1 MLAIPTSVKVTIDE
15 DTREV
20 SFYPLYDMEKN
31 DETMVMLSST
41 LMESIITFDVARF
54 PFDNLLRLDAYRHKG
69 IINVRDVYDILSMDI
84 IDNILLAGSNNK
96 SGISRHI
103 YNLWC
108 IVYKE
113 LINNGITSMIEIES
127 IKSKFKQ
134 EFIYTYFCS
143 LYYIATS
150 LTYSDMLDT
159 LLINKINWML
169 YNTEEF
175 DNGFRKML
183 RNVVKTISKYNHTTF
198 SNNLIKNV
206 YCSKEYKHMLP
217 ACIEPLY
224 MYDTIIFGHSNN
236 KDTTEWI
243 TRIPLSKHQYCRN
256 STYETYVGE
265 YTKVSDMIN
274 EQSID
279 NKVLVCLCNYCDQPK
294 IEAPARL
301 CLYIRYSDL
310 PQSVVISE
318 FRTSE

>member
-15 DTREV
+15 DAREV

-127 IKSKFKQ
+127 IKSKFKL
-134 EFIYTYFCS
+134 EFIYTYFCR
-143 LYYIATS
+143 LYIRIYSSYI
-150 LTYSDMLDT
+150 LDT

-175 DNGFRKML
+175 DNDFRKML
-183 RNVVKTISKYNHTTF
+183 RNVVKTISKYNHDTF
-198 SNNLIKNV
+198 QNNITKVV

-224 MYDTIIFGHSNN
+224 RYDTVIFGHSDN

-274 EQSID
+274 EQSIE
-279 NKVLVCLCNYCDQPK
+279 NRVLVCLCNYCDQPK
-294 IEAPARL
+294 IEAPEELR
-301 CLYIRYSDL
+301 LYIRYSDL

>member
-1 MLAIPTSVKVTIDE
+1 MLAIPTSVKVAIDK
-15 DTREV
+15 DVREV

-31 DETMVMLSST
+31 DETMVMLSYT
-41 LMESIITFDVARF
+41 LMESIITFDIARF
-54 PFDNLLRLDAYRHKG
+54 PFDDLLRLDAYRHKG
-69 IINVRDVYDILSMDI
+69 VISIKDVYDILSMSI

-108 IVYKE
+108 IVYEE
-113 LINNGITSMIEIES
+113 LINNGITSIIEIES
-127 IKSKFKQ
+127 IKSKFKL
-134 EFIYTYFCS
+134 EFIYTYFCG
-143 LYYIATS
+143 LYID
-150 LTYSDMLDT
+150 TYSSYILDT

-175 DNGFRKML
+175 DNNFRKML
-183 RNVVKTISKYNHTTF
+183 RNVVKTISKYNHDTF
-198 SNNLIKNV
+198 QNNITKVV

-224 MYDTIIFGHSNN
+224 MYDTVIFGHSDN

-256 STYETYVGE
+256 SIYETYVGE

-274 EQSID
+274 EQSIE

-294 IEAPARL
+294 IEAPEELR
-301 CLYIRYSDL
+301 LYIRYSDS

>member
-1 MLAIPTSVKVTIDE
+1 MLAIPTSVKVAIDK
-15 DTREV
+15 DVREV

-31 DETMVMLSST
+31 DETMVMLSYT
-41 LMESIITFDVARF
+41 LMESIITFDIARF
-54 PFDNLLRLDAYRHKG
+54 PFDDLLRLDAYRHKG
-69 IINVRDVYDILSMDI
+69 VISIKDVYDILSMSI

-108 IVYKE
+108 IVYEE
-113 LINNGITSMIEIES
+113 LINNGITSIIEIES
-127 IKSKFKQ
+127 IKSKFKL
-134 EFIYTYFCS
+134 EFIYTYFCG
-143 LYYIATS
+143 LYID
-150 LTYSDMLDT
+150 TYSSYILDT

-175 DNGFRKML
+175 DNNFRKML
-183 RNVVKTISKYNHTTF
+183 RNVVKTISKYNHDTF
-198 SNNLIKNV
+198 QNNITKVV

-224 MYDTIIFGHSNN
+224 MYDTVIFGHSDN

-256 STYETYVGE
+256 SIYETYVGE

-274 EQSID
+274 EQSIE

-294 IEAPARL
+294 IEAPEELR
-301 CLYIRYSDL
+301 LYIRYSDL